1 MCVAIRLGRNF
12 AVYNESY
19 SREKLKVLLNLQMN
33 ACVDTIALINE
44 TTLGTFIYF
53 ASADVDF
60 WHFLWSLDKWNGA
73 IRWVSLNIFASQLP
87 YQFEFFVVEYRV

>member
-1 MCVAIRLGRNF
+1 
-12 AVYNESY
+12 
-19 SREKLKVLLNLQMN
+19 MN

-87 YQFEFFVVEYRV
+87 YQFEFFVVEYRVWYFAEMVSKCDKFTVYWASDRLE